1 MRFLFIFSAVVLI
14 ASSSFKTPKPTAI
27 SHESWNFLLKKHVS
41 TNGNVNYKGFAKD
54 SVALN
59 AYLKLLSANPPDE
72 KSWSVNEKIAYWI
85 NAYNAFTIQ
94 LMIRNYPLK
103 SIKDIFSPWDRKFFS
118 IGGKKI
124 SLGHIEHEIL
134 RKKFAEPRI
143 HFAIVCASI
152 SCPKLLNQAYDAKIL
167 NNQLEKQ
174 AFDFIND
181 PKRNLISA
189 EKAQLSEIF
198 SWFSG
203 DFTKKGT
210 LQDYVNQYSKVKIN
224 NKTKITYLN
233 YNWNINE

>member
-1 MRFLFIFSAVVLI
+1 MRIMLLFSSLI
-14 ASSSFKTPKPTAI
+14 LLSFTGIKTEKPNLL
-27 SHESWNFLLKKHVS
+27 SHESWNVLLKKHVS
-41 TNGNVNYKGFAKD
+41 VNGNVNYKGFVKD

-59 AYLKLLSANPPDE
+59 AYLKLLSNNPPDE
-72 KSWSVNEKIAYWI
+72 KTWTVNEKIVYWI

-103 SIKDIFSPWDRKFFS
+103 SIKNISNPWDKKFIS
-118 IGGKKI
+118 IGGQKI

-143 HFAIVCASI
+143 HFAIVCASY
-152 SCPKLLNQAYDAKIL
+152 SCPKLLNEAYNAKMVDK
-167 NNQLEKQ
+167 QLENQ
-174 AFDFIND
+174 AIEFIND
-181 PKRNLISA
+181 PKRNIITA
-189 EKAQLSEIF
+189 DKAQLSEIF

-210 LQDYVNQYSKVKIN
+210 LHDYINKYGKVKISK
-224 NKTKITYLN
+224 KTKITFLN